1 MINIISFHV
10 NLSFKYMRYISYW
23 EWKNK
28 NKNKIIKLQHNTFIT
43 ILQK

>member
-28 NKNKIIKLQHNTFIT
+28 NKVIKLQYNTFIT